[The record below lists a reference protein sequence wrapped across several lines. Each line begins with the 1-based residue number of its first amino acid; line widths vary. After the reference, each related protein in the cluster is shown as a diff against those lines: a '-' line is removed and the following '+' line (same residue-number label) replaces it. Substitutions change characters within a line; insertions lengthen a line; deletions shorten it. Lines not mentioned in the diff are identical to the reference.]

1 MLDTEIIFRSSLGH
15 YRINYSVV
23 ASKYLKNMDARQPF
37 YLMQQ
42 APDLGNTTVFSVGL
56 VIACLLLLILL
67 WLPDLLTKE

>member
-1 MLDTEIIFRSSLGH
+1 MNAI
-15 YRINYSVV
+15 
-23 ASKYLKNMDARQPF
+23 QPV

-42 APDLGNTTVFSVGL
+42 APDRGNATIFSVGL

>member
-1 MLDTEIIFRSSLGH
+1 MNAI
-15 YRINYSVV
+15 
-23 ASKYLKNMDARQPF
+23 QPV

-42 APDLGNTTVFSVGL
+42 AADMGNATIFSVGL

>member
-1 MLDTEIIFRSSLGH
+1 MLQAL
-15 YRINYSVV
+15 
-23 ASKYLKNMDARQPF
+23 

-42 APDLGNTTVFSVGL
+42 APDLGNTTIFSVGL

>member
-1 MLDTEIIFRSSLGH
+1 
-15 YRINYSVV
+15 
-23 ASKYLKNMDARQPF
+23 MDAIQRL

-42 APDLGNTTVFSVGL
+42 APDMDNATIFSVGL

>member
-1 MLDTEIIFRSSLGH
+1 
-15 YRINYSVV
+15 
-23 ASKYLKNMDARQPF
+23 MDAIQPL

-42 APDLGNTTVFSVGL
+42 TPDTGNATIFSVGL

>member
-1 MLDTEIIFRSSLGH
+1 
-15 YRINYSVV
+15 
-23 ASKYLKNMDARQPF
+23 MDARQPF

>member
-1 MLDTEIIFRSSLGH
+1 
-15 YRINYSVV
+15 
-23 ASKYLKNMDARQPF
+23 MDAIQPV

-42 APDLGNTTVFSVGL
+42 APDMGNTRIFSVGL

>member
-1 MLDTEIIFRSSLGH
+1 
-15 YRINYSVV
+15 
-23 ASKYLKNMDARQPF
+23 MDAIQPL

-42 APDLGNTTVFSVGL
+42 APNLGNGTIFSVGL

>member
-1 MLDTEIIFRSSLGH
+1 MNAI
-15 YRINYSVV
+15 
-23 ASKYLKNMDARQPF
+23 QPV

-42 APDLGNTTVFSVGL
+42 APGMGNATIFSVGL